1 MVWRRVEGAFLV
13 TLVIKNREELLE
25 PEERLLAW
33 LRWIVQTLP
42 QGSRWHPVWQRYL
55 ELIAGRVSGFGGD
68 PGKIVPSSTG
78 TVPHHGKPPYAG
90 PTEEHRREFTG
101 KVIGLIHD
109 RFGDFDGFLL
119 LTEHGDETC
128 SAAASTQLS
137 DWLSK
142 PGLIGQWSA
151 SSPNIRDHMCRLRS
165 SFGAHRSR
173 PNTRFL
179 PRQSRVYASKKGT
192 PRSPFTTPATPS
204 SIGAESEEDPPPPAL
219 GGVGHADWAN
229 VARARGGCRNWIGCS
244 RQKRRVLGLGRPH
257 TIADT
262 RPT

>member
-1 MVWRRVEGAFLV
+1 MRQVTQGEFTPPPPPPVIERAAARPQAKKAAKGQKAVEEMVWRRVEGAFLV

-119 LTEHGDETC
+119 LTEHGDET
-128 SAAASTQLS
+128 LF
-137 DWLSK
+137 
-142 PGLIGQWSA
+142 
-151 SSPNIRDHMCRLRS
+151 RCREHAIERLAEQAWADRTVVS
-165 SFGAHRSR
+165 
-173 PNTRFL
+173 
-179 PRQSRVYASKKGT
+179 V
-192 PRSPFTTPATPS
+192 FTEHP
-204 SIGAESEEDPPPPAL
+204 
-219 GGVGHADWAN
+219 
-229 VARARGGCRNWIGCS
+229 
-244 RQKRRVLGLGRPH
+244 
-257 TIADT
+257 
-262 RPT
+262 RPTCAV